1 MIGFLLQIG
10 NAFIDRAHNEEGMFD
25 YVYRR
30 YIITKESYDRI
41 KSTCKFAEKEY
52 SAECREALSMA
63 EKEKGRLNMY
73 NIYAPTCS
81 TKSNNSLQSSMV
93 SNQFFSAFFW

>member
-1 MIGFLLQIG
+1 MQIG

-30 YIITKESYDRI
+30 YIITKKSYDRI

-52 SAECREALSMA
+52 SAECREALSVA
-63 EKEKGRLNMY
+63 GEEKGRLNMY
-73 NIYAPTCS
+73 NIYGPTCNI
-81 TKSNNSLQSSMV
+81 KSKDSLQSSMV
-93 SNQFFSAFFW
+93 SN